1 MATTIDELQTSIRQ
15 AVGAGFRGRLL
26 DRGEARSMIWRDGA
40 LPPGSPGFAPSLS
53 YDLMSYAYALLGMG
67 LRLREAGGDETIAR
81 LAFEHAAMALESM
94 LLRGPRQDAANS
106 FHYVVAASAYHLARF
121 SARAFS
127 MLTHGQRDAS
137 FSPIERS
144 LYNLILRDLSALEQD
159 IIAWRVGGPGT
170 DTSIAERLQ
179 ASFNEAPA
187 AGAPAPEDGSYVADA
202 LATAVIDNFLAGMGL
217 FLFALERGDPQ
228 FVVQARERLGIGLS
242 VCAEV
247 NLLPQWWAYRLT
259 INMLDDLWSSSFHA
273 RLPFRPNE
281 PDSEPW
287 SDLRKRFVSVLH
299 RRPRA
304 EVDLWPSQLD
314 AAAKAILEDEAL
326 VVSLPTSAGKTRI
339 AELCILRCLAAGKR
353 VVFITPLRALSAQ
366 TETSLHRTFGP
377 LGKTISTL
385 YGSIGTSDFETNAL
399 GTRHIVVGTPEKLD
413 FALRN
418 DPSLLD
424 DVGLVILDEGH
435 MIGLGE
441 REVRYEV
448 QIQRL
453 LKRADADERRIVCLS
468 AILPDNDQLDD
479 FVAWLSSDGQ
489 NSLIKSAWRPTRLRF
504 GEVTWRR
511 NNDPLENHARLD
523 IHVANENPF
532 VEHFFQV
539 RKPTAGRRQKPF
551 PSDHRELVLA
561 TTWQLTGDGQTVLIY
576 CPERRSVEPYA
587 TAIVGLHKYGLI
599 TSVLGDNADKIAVA
613 LAIGTEWLGAD
624 HDILKCLKLGVAIH
638 HGALPT
644 PFRKEVEKLLR
655 DGVLKVTVSSP
666 TLAQGLNLSA
676 TTVVMHGIIRNKNLI
691 EQSEFR
697 NVIGRAGRAFVDVD
711 GLVLLPFFEPHSLRA
726 AQWNGL
732 KAGDRGREMESGLV
746 RLVVTLLQRM
756 QQSLRVPMDQLVE
769 YVMNNAEPWSFPAV
783 AGETAQQEDIERRDW
798 ERYLTSLDTAILSLV
813 GDSDIP
819 DDAVETKLD
828 EILASSLWER
838 RLARRDEARQAAYR
852 KTLVSRA
859 KYLWSRSN
867 STQRRSYFLA
877 GVGYETGKRLDQ
889 VAPQA
894 NQLLINVNGAV
905 LLEETEDAITA
916 FTALTELLFAISP
929 FTPETRPGGWR
940 DVLRAWLL
948 GETIADLAE
957 TDSDVLRF
965 VEEAL
970 IYRLP
975 WAMEAVRVRGL
986 SSGDTFADGTSLDDY
1001 ELGVAVPALETGTL
1015 NRSAAIL
1022 MQAGF
1027 TSRLAAIKA
1036 VADTGATFENAA
1048 SLRTWLLSDNVAERS
1063 QAADWPTEASHE
1075 AWIAFQSGY
1084 EPQDRS
1090 EWKSWTYSDHAQ
1102 WTSAIRIP
1110 AAGSPVRIVTA
1121 RNGGGSQILSPD
1133 HELLGTLANSLH
1145 PGRKG
1150 LLVASVNADRA
1161 RIDMAYVGPADLI
1174 PNQLT

>member
-15 AVGAGFRGRLL
+15 AVGVGFRGRLL
-26 DRGEARSMIWRDGA
+26 DRGEARSMIWRDGT
-40 LPPGSPGFAPSLS
+40 LPPGSPDFAPSLS
-53 YDLMSYAYALLGMG
+53 YDLMSYAYSLLGMG
-67 LRLREAGGDETIAR
+67 LRLREAGGDETTAR
-81 LAFEHAAMALESM
+81 QAFEHAAMALESM
-94 LLRGPRQDAANS
+94 LLRGHRENS
-106 FHYVVAASAYHLARF
+106 ATNFHYVIAASAYHLARF

-127 MLTHGQRDAS
+127 MLSHGRREGT

-144 LYNLILRDLSALEQD
+144 LCNFILRDLSALERE

-170 DTSIAERLQ
+170 DARITELLQ
-179 ASFNEAPA
+179 ANWNRAPL
-187 AGAPAPEDGSYVADA
+187 AGAAAPEDGSYVADA

-217 FLFALERGDPQ
+217 FLFALELGDEH
-228 FVVQARERLGIGLS
+228 FVAQARERLRTGLS

-259 INMLDDLWSSSFHA
+259 INIIDDLWLSSFHA
-273 RLPFRPNE
+273 RLPLRPNE
-281 PDSEPW
+281 PDTAAW
-287 SDLRKRFVSVLH
+287 TDLRKRFISVLQ
-299 RRPRA
+299 RRARA

-314 AAAKAILEDEAL
+314 AAGKAILEDDAL

-339 AELCILRCLAAGKR
+339 AELCILKCLAAGKR

-366 TETSLHRTFGP
+366 TEATLHKTFGP

-453 LKRADADERRIVCLS
+453 LKRADADQRRIVCLS

-479 FVAWLSSDGQ
+479 FVGWLSRDSQ
-489 NSLIKSAWRPTRLRF
+489 NSLIKSTWRPTRLRF
-504 GEVTWRR
+504 GEVTWRQ
-511 NNDPLENHARLD
+511 NHARLD

-532 VEHFFQV
+532 VEHFFPV
-539 RKPTAGRRQKPF
+539 RMPTAGRRRTAF
-551 PSDHRELVLA
+551 PADHRELVLA
-561 TTWQLTGDGQTVLIY
+561 TTWQLAGDGQTVLIY

-587 TAIVGLHKYGLI
+587 TAIVNLHKYGLLG
-599 TSVLGDNADKIAVA
+599 SVLGDNAEKISIA
-613 LAIGTEWLGAD
+613 LAIGAEWLGAD

-644 PFRKEVEKLLR
+644 PFRKEIEKLLR
-655 DGVLKVTVSSP
+655 DGVLRVTVSSP

-676 TTVVMHGIIRNKNLI
+676 TTVVMHGIIRNKKPI

-711 GLVLLPFFEPHSLRA
+711 GLVLIPFFEGHALRSV
-726 AQWNGL
+726 QWNAL
-732 KAGDRGREMESGLV
+732 KAGNSGREMESGLV

-756 QQSLRVPMDQLVE
+756 QQSLRVPMDQIVE
-769 YVMNNAEPWSFPAV
+769 YIMNNAEPWLFPVV
-783 AGETAQQEDIERRDW
+783 AGETPQQQDIERREW
-798 ERYLTSLDTAILSLV
+798 QRYLTSLDTAILSLV
-813 GDSDIP
+813 GDGDIP
-819 DDAVETKLD
+819 DDQVETKLD

-838 RLARRDEARQAAYR
+838 RLARRDEARQTGYR
-852 KTLVSRA
+852 KALVGRA
-859 KYLWSRSN
+859 KYLWARSTG
-867 STQRRSYFLA
+867 TQRRSYFLA

-889 VAPQA
+889 AAPQT
-894 NQLLINVNGAV
+894 NQLLIDVNGAV
-905 LLEETEDAITA
+905 LLNEAEDAITGFISLA
-916 FTALTELLFAISP
+916 ELLFAIAP
-929 FTPETRPGGWR
+929 FTPEVQPANWR
-940 DVLRAWLL
+940 DVLRSWLL
-948 GETIADLAE
+948 GEAIADLAE
-957 TDSDVLRF
+957 QDSDVLRF
-965 VEEAL
+965 VEEGL

-986 SSGDTFADGTSLDDY
+986 AAGDTLADGTGLADY

-1015 NRSAAIL
+1015 NRSAAML

-1036 VADTGATFENAA
+1036 IADTRANFEDA
-1048 SLRTWLLSDNVAERS
+1048 SGLRIWLRSEDVTQRS

-1075 AWIAFQSGY
+1075 AWIAFQSSY
-1084 EPQDRS
+1084 EPQDKT
-1090 EWKSWTYSDHAQ
+1090 EWKSWTYSDHAD
-1102 WTSAIRIP
+1102 WTSPVGTP
-1110 AAGSPVRIVTA
+1110 AAGAPVRVVTA
-1121 RNGGGSQILSPD
+1121 EDGNGFQILSPD
-1133 HELLGTLANSLH
+1133 HELLGKLANPLNIA
-1145 PGRKG
+1145 RKG
-1150 LLVASVNADRA
+1150 LLLATVNADRA
-1161 RIDMAYVGPADLI
+1161 RIDMAYIGPADLV
-1174 PNQLT
+1174 PSQLA